1 MELLAKIWQVIT
13 GHELSGV
20 AIAGALGG
28 LAQWWFNHSGV
39 VMFMVCATIGA
50 TSAAIFAPPLVDEI
64 VRLGYSSN
72 WGNAVSAL
80 IGIVSH
86 EMMKG
91 VANTRYADVLAAV
104 KRISYERFKD
114 ILAVFKR
121 KG

>member
-1 MELLAKIWQVIT
+1 MELLAKIWQFLT
-13 GHELSGV
+13 GHDLSGM
-20 AIAGALGG
+20 AIAGGMGG
-28 LAQWWFNHSGV
+28 LVSWWFNHSGV
-39 VMFMVCATIGA
+39 VMFLVCATIGA
-50 TSAAIFAPPLVDEI
+50 TSAAMFAPPLVDEI

-91 VANTRYADVLAAV
+91 IANTHYADILAAV
-104 KRISYERFKD
+104 RRIAYERFKD